1 MAGSGLTI
9 LDSIIL
15 GIVEG
20 LTEFLPVSST
30 GHLILTK
37 EWLGLGNE
45 VDTYLVGIQ
54 LGAVMAV
61 VTFYWSHILRMLT
74 VFTPGRDVAGLRL
87 MLNLFVAFLP
97 AAVVGLLLNDWIDAH
112 FFNSFTVALA
122 LIVGGVIMLV
132 VERVVK
138 PAEGRIRSV
147 DDVSLID
154 ALVVGIAQC
163 FSLWPGMS
171 RSMSTIVGAQL
182 RGFTNPAAADFSF
195 LLSLPTLGAAT
206 LYSLYKGREELLAM
220 PNWQTTVPLGIAVA
234 FVVAWIAIAGF
245 LTFVKRYGMGP
256 FGWYRL
262 VVGGVILI
270 SWYLSHSHAAG

>member
-1 MAGSGLTI
+1 MAAESMTI
-9 LDSIIL
+9 LDAVIL

-37 EWLGLGNE
+37 EALGLGDE

-54 LGAVMAV
+54 IGAVMAV
-61 VTFYWSHILRMLT
+61 VTFYWSHIVRMLT
-74 VFTPGRDVAGLRL
+74 VFTPGRDVEGLRL
-87 MLNLFVAFLP
+87 LLNLFVAFLP
-97 AAVVGLLLNDWIDAH
+97 AAVVGLLFDDLIDKY
-112 FFNSFTVALA
+112 FFNTFTVALA

-132 VERVVK
+132 VERLVK
-138 PAEGRIRSV
+138 PANGRIKSV
-147 DDVSLID
+147 DDVTLLD
-154 ALVVGIAQC
+154 AFLVGCAQC

-220 PNWQTTVPLGIAVA
+220 PDWHITVPVGIGVA
-234 FVVAWIAIAGF
+234 FVVAWLAIAGF

-262 VVGGVILI
+262 VVGGVILVMF
-270 SWYLSHSHAAG
+270 YVG